1 MENNILE
8 MQHITKRFPGV
19 LALNDVSF
27 EIRRGE
33 IHGLVGENGAGK
45 STLMKI
51 LSGVISRD
59 SGQILVDGAP
69 VDIAGSKDSVDLGIS
84 IIYQEFNL
92 IPMLSVAENLFLG
105 RLTRGSFVR
114 WGEIQGKARELM
126 NSLDFEIDVERAVES
141 LTVAEMQM
149 VEIAKALSFNAR
161 LIIMDE
167 PSSTLTEKEL
177 ENFFHIVKLLHEK
190 GISIIYISHR
200 LEEIFRIC
208 DRVTVIRDG
217 HVIDTMNV
225 SGTNRESIIEK
236 MVGRKLD
243 NEFPPRS
250 GAAGTALL
258 LEVERLNAA
267 GGKIKNVSFH
277 LREREILG
285 IAGLVGAGRTEL
297 VRAIFGADSFESGT
311 VRVRG
316 RVAKVGSPSQAKG
329 RGLGLLPEDRK
340 QHGVILGS
348 TVKENISLTK
358 LGRVSRQGVL
368 RKRREEDLV
377 AGFISQLHIRTP
389 RSTQKVLNLS
399 GGNQQKIVVAKW
411 LFSEADI
418 LIMDE
423 PTRGIDVGAK
433 YEIYTLMN
441 ELTEM
446 GKSLIIISSELPELL
461 AMSDRIIVLH
471 NGELKGELDRKDAT
485 AEKVLSYAIG

>member
-1 MENNILE
+1 MEDTILE
-8 MQHITKRFPGV
+8 MKNITRRFPGV
-19 LALNDVSF
+19 LALNGVSLKIF
-27 EIRRGE
+27 RGE
-33 IHGLVGENGAGK
+33 VHGLVGENGAGK

-51 LSGVISRD
+51 LSGVIPMD
-59 SGQILVDGAP
+59 SGEILIDGKA
-69 VDIAGSKDSVDLGIS
+69 VDITNTKDSVDQGIS

-105 RLTRGSFVR
+105 RLSAGTFIR
-114 WGEIQGKARELM
+114 WGGIQGKARALM
-126 NSLDFEIDVERAVES
+126 ESLDFEIDVERRVET

-177 ENFFHIVKLLHEK
+177 ENFFRIIGLLNGK
-190 GISIIYISHR
+190 GITVIYISHR

-208 DRVTVIRDG
+208 GRVTVLRDG
-217 HVIDTMNV
+217 NVIDTMNV
-225 SGTNRESIIEK
+225 SDTNRVGIIEK

-243 NEFPPRS
+243 NEFPPRGGEP
-250 GAAGTALL
+250 GAKIV
-258 LEVERLNAA
+258 LEVENLNA
-267 GGKIKNVSFH
+267 GGKIRNVSFCLH
-277 LREREILG
+277 EREILG
-285 IAGLVGAGRTEL
+285 IAGLVGAGRTEV
-297 VRAIFGADSFESGT
+297 VRAIFGADSFESGS
-311 VRVRG
+311 VRIRG
-316 RVAKVGSPSQAKG
+316 RAVKVGSPCTAKSL
-329 RGLGLLPEDRK
+329 GLGLLPEDRK
-340 QHGVILGS
+340 QHGVVLGS

-358 LGRVSRQGVL
+358 LARVSTQGVL
-368 RKRREEDLV
+368 RMRREEEIAV
-377 AGFISQLHIRTP
+377 GFISQLRIRTP
-389 RSTQKVLNLS
+389 RSNQKVLNLS

-441 ELTEM
+441 ELTAM

-471 NGELKGELDRKDAT
+471 NGELKGELSRHDAT